1 MSCEKCSS
9 INEPNENVWHV
20 LRPCPGC
27 GREIRIAEPG
37 KHGIGLKISKG
48 DKVVAPP
55 IALSPNPLK
64 GGGHLTRHGIN
75 WYAEHAFVGDMARR
89 KEDFPAALSRMVD
102 DLEKELK
109 ASPLFKDV
117 DFDNEEQLS
126 VAING
131 LKKEDNP
138 VEWYLTS
145 ALIFAAIGKEA
156 MEGGDAASTAW
167 AIAMFERFRSM
178 LVFKFQFEEVVFMGN
193 SAKRLLDVLQL
204 WKANEKNP
212 DEGFWQIIL
221 QDSSYVFSQL
231 FSSPITFLQGNAYV
245 GGQQIDGKS
254 ARFIDLLFSG
264 DSTGDAIL
272 IEIKTPT
279 TPLLQ
284 KSRYRSNIHSPTN
297 ELSGATVQVAD
308 YRVTLVSELQ
318 TVAKNHVTTISGF
331 NPKAVL
337 IVGNSSELDTLEKR
351 RSFDLYRASLANIDV
366 ITFDELFQKI
376 EHLAQIFNLRQKPSS
391 Q

>member
-1 MSCEKCSS
+1 
-9 INEPNENVWHV
+9 
-20 LRPCPGC
+20 
-27 GREIRIAEPG
+27 
-37 KHGIGLKISKG
+37 
-48 DKVVAPP
+48 
-55 IALSPNPLK
+55 
-64 GGGHLTRHGIN
+64 
-75 WYAEHAFVGDMARR
+75 MARR